1 MQPASSSLDAQ
12 WPDLVA
18 AVSAAIDLEATAR
31 TSGALVRRRKIR
43 SAEASLRLALAYGPG
58 GLSLRMAAAWAGVS
72 GLADLSDTAA
82 MNRLR
87 KAADWLGEIAG
98 ALLRR
103 AAAEPQPASP
113 PAGPLPGRRLRIADA
128 SVVTRPGSVGPDW
141 RLHAIYD
148 PTAGRFTNLELT
160 DRGGAESFGRTAWCA
175 GDVAIGDRDYAR
187 PPGLRQILAA
197 GAEFIVRTG
206 WKQLRLLD
214 ADGAPVA
221 WEPIFDPL
229 APGEVAERTVMIDH
243 SGKGRRSRGEAV
255 FPARLIVLR
264 LSPEAA
270 ARAAKAVH
278 RKHSRRYARKLLLP
292 LTVRAAGYLMVVTS
306 LPASVP
312 AAEVLAAYR
321 LRWQIELA
329 FKRLKS
335 LLGFNR
341 LPAKGEALARS
352 WLLAHLVFALLID
365 DTAQD
370 LLAVPPSTTCSARGL
385 PSPLALADG
394 ADAARRAPR
403 RRSRRADRRP
413 PARRRCPA
421 RRAPPRATT
430 TATLPVRPSKRTRQ
444 CLSWRR

>member
-1 MQPASSSLDAQ
+1 MQPTSSLALEAQ

-31 TSGALVRRRKIR
+31 TSGALIRRREIR
-43 SAEASLRLALAYGPG
+43 SGEALLRLALAYGPG
-58 GLSLRMAAAWAGVS
+58 GLSLRAAAAWAGVS
-72 GLADLSDTAA
+72 GLADLSDTAV
-82 MNRLR
+82 MKRLC

-113 PAGPLPGRRLRIADA
+113 SAGPLPGRRLRIADA
-128 SVVTRPGSVGPDW
+128 SVVTHPGSVGPDW
-141 RLHAIYD
+141 RLHATYD
-148 PTAGRFTNLELT
+148 PVAGRFTDLELT
-160 DRGGAESFGRTAWCA
+160 DRRGAESFGRTAWRA
-175 GDVAIGDRDYAR
+175 GDVAVGDRDYAR
-187 PPGLRQILAA
+187 PPGLRHILAT

-214 ADGAPVA
+214 TGGAPVA
-221 WEPIFDPL
+221 WEPIFDAL
-229 APGEVAERTVMIDH
+229 AAGEAAERMVLVDY
-243 SGKGRRSRGEAV
+243 SGKGRRSRGEAT
-255 FPARLIVLR
+255 FPARLVVLR

-292 LTVRAAGYLMVVTS
+292 LTVRAAGYLMLLTS
-306 LPASVP
+306 LPPSVP
-312 AAEVLAAYR
+312 AAEVLEAYR
-321 LRWQIELA
+321 LRWQVELA

-335 LLGFNR
+335 LLGFGR
-341 LPAKGEALARS
+341 LPAKDGALARS

-370 LLAVPPSTTCSARGL
+370 LLAVPPCAAGSARKL
-385 PSPLALADG
+385 PAPLALARG

-403 RRSRRADRRP
+403 RRPRRAERRP
-413 PARRRCPA
+413 AARRLCPT
-421 RRAPPRATT
+421 RRAPP
-430 TATLPVRPSKRTRQ
+430 
-444 CLSWRR
+444 